1 MKIDLYQNLLDA
13 LEIADVM
20 QEDSRSLC
28 LFNELSQ
35 DYKQNLSKNFLLL
48 HGNEISQKLVDQE
61 FYVTRKIDG
70 ELRTIFFNG
79 KETVMRSS
87 SNKEQKDFPCLEEI
101 TKICKA
107 NGLKNAAFVGEL
119 NFVLE
124 NNKRTRVTDVIHAL
138 ANKELH
144 SKLRLSI
151 FDILFIDSKAI
162 NKINTK
168 PYKEVHNKI

>member
-13 LEIADVM
+13 LEIADIM

-61 FYVTRKIDG
+61 FCVTRKIDG

-79 KETVMRSS
+79 KETV
-87 SNKEQKDFPCLEEI
+87 
-101 TKICKA
+101 
-107 NGLKNAAFVGEL
+107 
-119 NFVLE
+119 
-124 NNKRTRVTDVIHAL
+124 
-138 ANKELH
+138 
-144 SKLRLSI
+144 
-151 FDILFIDSKAI
+151 
-162 NKINTK
+162 
-168 PYKEVHNKI
+168 